1 VYITG
6 GSSGLGRAL
15 AVELVRRGAHVTVV
29 ARDLRK
35 LEETTAALK
44 VGRPL
49 ERHDTTRHESRV
61 ESGVSRVERRVS
73 SGVSSVEA
81 QH

>member
-15 AVELVRRGAHVTVV
+15 AEELVRRGAHVTVV

-44 VGRPL
+44 VGRRAIL
-49 ERHDTTRHESRV
+49 DTRHE
-61 ESGVSRVERRVS
+61 RRV
-73 SGVSSVEA
+73 
-81 QH
+81 